1 MRIYIKT
8 DEGKKLRIPVPMW
21 VVRLGT
27 RLPIER
33 IVRKHMKEKDAKYL
47 EMIDWKEMRNLI
59 ISLSD
64 YKGLNLVDIRASD
77 GTEVLIRI

>member
-8 DEGKKLRIPVPMW
+8 EEGKKIRIPVPMW

-33 IVRKHMKEKDAKYL
+33 IARKHMKEKDAKYL
-47 EMIDWKEMRNLI
+47 ELIDWKEMRNLI
-59 ISLSD
+59 ISLNE
-64 YKGLNLVDIRASD
+64 YKGLDLVDIKASD

>member
-8 DEGKKLRIPVPMW
+8 EEGKKIRIPVPMW

-27 RLPIER
+27 RIPIER
-33 IVRKHMKEKDAKYL
+33 IARKHIKEKDAKYL
-47 EMIDWKEMRNLI
+47 ELIDWKEMRNLVL
-59 ISLSD
+59 SLNE
-64 YKGLNLVDIRASD
+64 YKGLNLVDIKASD